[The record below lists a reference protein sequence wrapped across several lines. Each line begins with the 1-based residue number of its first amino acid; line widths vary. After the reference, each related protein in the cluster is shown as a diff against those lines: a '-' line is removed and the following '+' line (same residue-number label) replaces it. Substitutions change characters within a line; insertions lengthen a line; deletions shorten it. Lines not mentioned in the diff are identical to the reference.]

1 MTNKNCLEG
10 IRCPECGHEDGVLI
24 AATIY
29 VHVTDEGTEEGGDT
43 EWTDASYCE
52 CAGCKHAATVKDF
65 TIENQ
70 SAKQKARL
78 RDAAPDL
85 LAALEKTSEI
95 LSDMATYLEGCR
107 DEPEVEANNAILDAR
122 RAIAK
127 AKGGAA

>member
-10 IRCPECGHEDGVLI
+10 IRCPSCGYEDGVLI

-52 CAGCKHAATVKDF
+52 CAGCKHTATVKDF

-70 SAKQKARL
+70 SAKQEDRI

-85 LAALEKTSEI
+85 LDALEGLVERDRSEAAE
-95 LSDMATYLEGCR
+95 SGFTDDEMTWLE
-107 DEPEVEANNAILDAR
+107 DAR

-127 AKGGAA
+127 AKGGAS